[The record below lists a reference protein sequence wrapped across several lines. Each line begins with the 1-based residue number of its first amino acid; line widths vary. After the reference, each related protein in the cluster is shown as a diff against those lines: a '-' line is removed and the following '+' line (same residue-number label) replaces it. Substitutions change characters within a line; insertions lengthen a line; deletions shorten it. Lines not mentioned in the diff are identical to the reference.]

1 MEERAVNQYGRNIY
15 IEKDEGNIYVGDNYV
30 EDPSSAFCN
39 GSYELLDYTPTIDP
53 PILREEVGQI
63 LEWIERKAPVENA
76 ARIALLYGKAG
87 IGKSIVMHDL
97 LEKLQTI
104 EDYQVLGL
112 KSDQVEFVDTDD
124 LARKIHLAQPIEQAV
139 KELAQECKRVVL
151 LIDQI
156 DALSLSL
163 SSNRTPLRSL
173 LKLIGKLQNTPHVRV
188 VISCRPYDLEY
199 DPLLDNLRIRNK
211 WELKELTKEQVLK
224 TLRDNHNNERLS
236 DNLLRFLGNPLHLY
250 LFLKVRQITNITN
263 LLQDSLIVGLML
275 HIGCILI
282 TI

>member
-97 LEKLQTI
+97 LENPVGVKHPIGMMQ
-104 EDYQVLGL
+104 EGRGADY
-112 KSDQVEFVDTDD
+112 KNIAD
-124 LARKIHLAQPIEQAV
+124 P
-139 KELAQECKRVVL
+139 
-151 LIDQI
+151 
-156 DALSLSL
+156 
-163 SSNRTPLRSL
+163 SS
-173 LKLIGKLQNTPHVRV
+173 
-188 VISCRPYDLEY
+188 
-199 DPLLDNLRIRNK
+199 
-211 WELKELTKEQVLK
+211 
-224 TLRDNHNNERLS
+224 
-236 DNLLRFLGNPLHLY
+236 F
-250 LFLKVRQITNITN
+250 
-263 LLQDSLIVGLML
+263 
-275 HIGCILI
+275 
-282 TI
+282 